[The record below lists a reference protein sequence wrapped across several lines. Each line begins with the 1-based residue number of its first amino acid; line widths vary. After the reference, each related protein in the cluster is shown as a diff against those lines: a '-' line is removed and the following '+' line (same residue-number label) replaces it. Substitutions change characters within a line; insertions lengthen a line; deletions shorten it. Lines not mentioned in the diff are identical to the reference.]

1 MSNVGKDLLILVG
14 GVAVGA
20 ALGILFAPAKG
31 TVTRRKIART
41 TRDFKD
47 SIVDKLE
54 ELVESTEEIVDEFR
68 ESAAEF
74 IEPHKTAQPT
84 NQRKK

>member
-1 MSNVGKDLLILVG
+1 MSNLGRDILILAG

-31 TVTRRKIART
+31 TVTRRRIART
-41 TRDFKD
+41 ARDLKD
-47 SIVDKLE
+47 SVVDKLE
-54 ELVESTEEIVDEFR
+54 DLVESAEEIVDEFR

-74 IEPHKTAQPT
+74 IEPEKPV
-84 NQRKK
+84 QRKK